1 MNIAAGLKHITQ
13 KFTFISRIRL
23 TQAAVIT
30 WGTMLLGIFLIAMLA
45 WDASLFMQ
53 SISPL
58 QVETST
64 SSKQASLTSEDIDTA
79 IRILDTKQQQLNL
92 LLIGSTGTSTISF

>member
-1 MNIAAGLKHITQ
+1 MNIAARLKQIIQ
-13 KFTFISRIRL
+13 KLANIRRIRF

-30 WGTMLLGIFLIAMLA
+30 WGIGFLVIFLIAVLA

-58 QVETST
+58 QTETAT
-64 SSKQASLTSEDIDTA
+64 SSKQATLTSQDIDGA
-79 IRILDTKQQQLNL
+79 IRILDAKQQQLNL
-92 LLIGSTGTSTISF
+92 LLKGSTGTSTISF